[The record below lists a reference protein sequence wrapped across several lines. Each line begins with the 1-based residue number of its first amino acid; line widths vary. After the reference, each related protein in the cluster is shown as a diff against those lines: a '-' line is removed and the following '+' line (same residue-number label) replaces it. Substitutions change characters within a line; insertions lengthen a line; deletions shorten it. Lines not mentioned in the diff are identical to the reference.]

1 MEQLTDERMPANLWL
16 SIGLGIGIGV
26 LYGALALV
34 GYRYA
39 LRSRGTRFMAFAVG
53 GMLVRMVVLL
63 VVVLAVAMWIPLHA
77 MGFTVA
83 LVSVVVM
90 SLIVEVVT
98 VLRWLRSAND

>member
-1 MEQLTDERMPANLWL
+1 
-16 SIGLGIGIGV
+16 
-26 LYGALALV
+26 
-34 GYRYA
+34 
-39 LRSRGTRFMAFAVG
+39 MAFALG

-77 MGFTVA
+77 TGFTVA
-83 LVSVVVM
+83 LVSVVIM